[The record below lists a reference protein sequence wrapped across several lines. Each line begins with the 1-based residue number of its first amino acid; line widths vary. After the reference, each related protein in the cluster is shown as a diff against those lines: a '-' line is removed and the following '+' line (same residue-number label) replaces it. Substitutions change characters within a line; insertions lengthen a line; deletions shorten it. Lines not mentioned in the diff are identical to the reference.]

1 MTLNDFAN
9 GHTPGYVDG
18 VINRKYKPGSK
29 DVVQVQ
35 KWIDAG
41 YLFEHGTSEP
51 SALMGHLFLTA
62 TGKAKCGIVEPVKE
76 SQGELF

>member
-1 MTLNDFAN
+1 MTLHDFAN

-29 DVVQVQ
+29 DVIQVK

-41 YLFEHGTSEP
+41 LLHEPGADIP
-51 SALMGHLFLTA
+51 SALMGQLFLTA
-62 TGKAKCGIVEPVKE
+62 AGRAKCGIVEPVKA

>member
-9 GHTPGYVDG
+9 GHTPGYTNG
-18 VINRKYKPGSK
+18 TINRKYKPGSK
-29 DVVQVQ
+29 DVIQVQ

-41 YLFEHGTSEP
+41 LLFEPGEDEP

-62 TGKAKCGIVEPVKE
+62 AGKAKCGIVEPVKE